1 MGLSRKHF
9 INISKHIR
17 EAEMP
22 REYKIELANHLA
34 SYFKDDNP
42 QFKYDTF
49 MRACVTGITDE
60 EVRYYDLRA

>member
-17 EAEMP
+17 EANMP
-22 REYKIELANHLA
+22 REYKIDLASHLA

-42 QFKYDTF
+42 QFKLDKF
-49 MRACVTGITDE
+49 MRACVSDVTDE
-60 EVRYYDLRA
+60 EMRYGWRA